1 MTKTE
6 LTKILENG
14 TKRYTTEERL
24 NKCSA
29 WVYEIVYN
37 ERTYI
42 CLQSYSTRVALY
54 DFADNCVYVND
65 YYSATTVQH
74 VYKFANGE
82 YLGRFNESNI
92 PVKKLYIHSQMRKA
106 EKEKA
111 IATDF
116 ACI

>member
-14 TKRYTTEERL
+14 TNRYTTEERL

-29 WVYEIVYN
+29 WIYEIVCN

-54 DFADNCVYVND
+54 DFVDKCVYVND

-82 YLGRFNESNI
+82 YLGRFNKSNI
-92 PVKKLYIHSQMRKA
+92 PVKKLYIYSRMRKA

-116 ACI
+116 GCI